1 MRTRLLIAATVAAA
15 LGGGLYAAPVVYPLA
30 LRLDAQVKVGGA
42 TVNSAVDIKV
52 DEAMP
57 AFRRTRAL
65 DGFKHGGYPGFLS
78 ALRAMPALG
87 SVTTQNNRK
96 VELRYVHEEQ
106 TERGRRLLLVADRPL
121 FFLNQNQEKPRAGY
135 ELTMVELFFD
145 DAGGVTG
152 TMTGAARVRPT
163 PDWSGG
169 VILDEY
175 EQGQVQ
181 LQGRTK
187 AAAK

>member
-1 MRTRLLIAATVAAA
+1 MRTRTLIAATVAAV
-15 LGGGLYAAPVVYPLA
+15 LGGVLHAAPVVYPLA
-30 LRLDAQVKVGGA
+30 LRLDAQVKVGAA
-42 TVNSAVDIKV
+42 TVNSALDIRV

-57 AFRRTRAL
+57 AFRRTKAL

-78 ALRAMPALG
+78 ALRAMPAIG
-87 SVTTQNNRK
+87 TVATQNRS

-121 FFLNQNQEKPRAGY
+121 FFLNQNQDKPRAGY

-152 TMTGAARVRPT
+152 TMTGAARVKPT

-181 LQGRTK
+181 LQGRVTAQK
-187 AAAK
+187 K